1 MCSLCRPRSLQ
12 AAEDSIAA
20 GDAEIARLE
29 AQLKLLEEETTP
41 QQTKA
46 QAAAEAKALADAAPA
61 RIRGQR

>member
-41 QQTKA
+41 QGWLSDGGLKFHVH
-46 QAAAEAKALADAAPA
+46 
-61 RIRGQR
+61 IRGWAFATIFF